1 MTTRQ
6 KHAARR
12 AGPARDLT
20 LTGSL
25 VRATKA
31 GAAATALGLALLLGC
46 ASEQPIA
53 MRPNI
58 LLIVSEDNGPELGS
72 YGDPFARTPF
82 LDALARDGV
91 RFANAYVPQAGC
103 SQSRAAFLTGLYPH
117 QNGQI
122 GLATWRF
129 GLYRD
134 DTPNLVRSL
143 KEAGYRTGI
152 IGKLHINPA
161 EAFPFDFAEIPSS
174 NFQRKELAAYS
185 EAANT
190 FFGQSEE
197 PFFLSVNYPDA
208 HRPFLRQVDG
218 IPLNPQSPDDVE
230 PLPYMGLDSPTLR
243 RDSADY
249 HNSMTRLDSLIGD
262 LLATLEQS
270 GKSPQTIVVYLG
282 DHGADLLRGKR
293 TCYEGGVRVPLI
305 VRWPGRQEAGQVR
318 GELVSTLDLVPTLL
332 EAASAEPIRGL
343 AGRSLMALIAGESPD
358 WRDHLFTEYHLHS
371 NHNYFPQRAVRNS
384 RYKLIWNLLPNE
396 RNPGYDFTVERFV
409 GKEEMAEAL
418 GKASEEVRQAYE
430 LMARPPEFE
439 LYDLEQ
445 DPFEFRSL
453 AAEPDHEE
461 VLQEMKDTLLQWRKQ
476 TADPFL
482 DPSNVTRLRDEIE
495 ATRKDGQYERP
506 DGWNYREYLAPA
518 VPPWGG

>member
-1 MTTRQ
+1 MTARQ
-6 KHAARR
+6 THAACH
-12 AGPARDLT
+12 AGHARHLT
-20 LTGSL
+20 PRGRLARTAS
-25 VRATKA
+25 
-31 GAAATALGLALLLGC
+31 ATALGLAILQGC
-46 ASEQPIA
+46 ASEQPA
-53 MRPNI
+53 AGRPNI

-82 LDALARDGV
+82 LDTLARNGV
-91 RFANAYVPQAGC
+91 RFKNAYVPQAGC
-103 SQSRAAFLTGLYPH
+103 SQSRAAFLTGLHPH

-129 GLYRD
+129 GLYRA

-161 EAFPFDFAEIPSS
+161 EAFPFDFAEIAGA

-190 FFGQSEE
+190 FFGQSDE

-208 HRPFLRQVDG
+208 HRPFLRRVDG
-218 IPLNPQSPDDVE
+218 IPQDPQSADDVE

-262 LLATLEQS
+262 LATLQRS
-270 GKSPQTIVVYLG
+270 GKSRQTLVVYMG

-293 TCYEGGVRVPLI
+293 TCYEGGVRIPLI

-318 GELVSTLDLVPTLL
+318 GELVSTIDLVPTLL

-343 AGRSLMALIAGESPD
+343 AGRSLVPLIAGESPA

-396 RNPGYDFTVERFV
+396 RNPGHDFTIEKFI

-418 GKASEEVRQAYE
+418 RQASGDVRRAYE

-445 DPFEFRSL
+445 DPFEFRNL
-453 AAEPDHEE
+453 AAEPGREE
-461 VLQEMKDTLLQWRKQ
+461 VLRELRNELLQWRRQ

-482 DPSNVTRLRDEIE
+482 DPSNVTRLGDEIE
-495 ATRKDGQYERP
+495 ATRKNGQYERP
-506 DGWNYREYLAPA
+506 DGWNYREYLAPE

>member
-6 KHAARR
+6 KHAAHRSGHNR
-12 AGPARDLT
+12 NLT
-20 LTGSL
+20 HRGSL
-25 VRATKA
+25 ARTARFAAT
-31 GAAATALGLALLLGC
+31 ATALGLSLLQGC
-46 ASEQPIA
+46 TSEQPVA
-53 MRPNI
+53 GRPNI

-91 RFANAYVPQAGC
+91 RFHNAYVPQAGC

-161 EAFPFDFAEIPSS
+161 EAFPFDFAELPSA

-185 EAANT
+185 EAAGT
-190 FFGQSEE
+190 FFSQSDE

-218 IPLNPQSPDDVE
+218 IPQEPHSPDDVK

-243 RDSADY
+243 RDSANY

-262 LLATLEQS
+262 LLATLQDS
-270 GKSPQTIVVYLG
+270 GKAGQTVVVYLG

-318 GELVSTLDLVPTLL
+318 GELVSTIDLVPTLL
-332 EAASAEPIRGL
+332 AAADAEPIGGL
-343 AGRSLMALIAGESPD
+343 AGRSLAPLIAGESPG

-371 NHNYFPQRAVRNS
+371 NHNYFPQRAVRNN

-396 RNPGYDFTVERFV
+396 RNPGHDFTIERFV
-409 GKEEMAEAL
+409 GNEEMEEAL
-418 GKASEEVRQAYE
+418 RHASNEVRRAYE
-430 LMARPPEFE
+430 LMAEPPQFE

-445 DPFEFRSL
+445 DPFEFRNL
-453 AAEPDHEE
+453 AGEPDHQE
-461 VLQEMKDTLLQWRKQ
+461 VLRELRDTLLQWRQQ

-482 DPSNVTRLRDEIE
+482 DPANVTRLRDEIE
-495 ATRKDGQYERP
+495 ATRKNGQYERP
-506 DGWNYREYLAPA
+506 DGWEYREYLAPT